1 MKLGYTV
8 IYVPDVPAS
17 LVFFEQAFGLTRKFL
32 HESKAYGELDTGATT
47 LSFAAHELGDI
58 NFPGGHVHADRS
70 AQPLGFEVAFVTS
83 DVQAA
88 HTRAVQA
95 GAIEL
100 AEPQVKPWGQTVS
113 YVRCPDGVL
122 VELCSQVLN

>member
-100 AEPQVKPWGQTVS
+100 AEPQVKPWGHTVS